1 MCVLCAAA
9 VHDETNLAELEAPD
23 DSEVVTDI
31 AELLQSNEVATFL
44 GTIG

>member
-9 VHDETNLAELEAPD
+9 VHDETKFSELEAPD

-31 AELLQSNEVATFL
+31 AKLLQSNEVATFL